1 MLLAAVP
8 FAFGGI
14 RFLTTGH
21 DLRYVWMAVASALC
35 AGAVLVR
42 PGSPAVARRAR
53 MVVAAVASAS
63 GATVTAILLGATAAA
78 GIAIVAVAFGLCSA
92 SGMGLVV
99 RSRVSAPSR
108 PQPLP

>member
-1 MLLAAVP
+1 MLVAAVP

-63 GATVTAILLGATAAA
+63 GATVTAIPHPSTTTA
-78 GIAIVAVAFGLCSA
+78 GKN
-92 SGMGLVV
+92 VV
-99 RSRVSAPSR
+99 
-108 PQPLP
+108 Q